1 MDTLTPAARSAL
13 MAKIRSKDTKAE
25 IAVRS
30 CLHRLGYRF
39 RLHDRRLP
47 GSPDIV
53 LPRLRTVIFV
63 HGCFWHRHN
72 NCKFAYTPKTR
83 PEFWTE
89 KFEKNKARDKLVR
102 DSLRKLG
109 WRVEIIWE
117 CETESQERLVRKL
130 ERIMYRVDGDPGTTR
145 PHIDHRPLNKGR
157 E

>member
-53 LPRLRTVIFV
+53 LPRLRTVILV
-63 HGCFWHRHN
+63 HGCFWHRHS

-130 ERIMYRVDGDPGTTR
+130 ERIMYRVDGDPGTAR
-145 PHIDHRPLNKGR
+145 PRMVHRPVNKGR